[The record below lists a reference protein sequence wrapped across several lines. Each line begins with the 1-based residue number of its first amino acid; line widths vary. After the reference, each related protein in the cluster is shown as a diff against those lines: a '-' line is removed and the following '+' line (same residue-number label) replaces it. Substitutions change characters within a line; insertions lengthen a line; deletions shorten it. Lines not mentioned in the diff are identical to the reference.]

1 MFTANVKK
9 SVQVSVLFGA
19 LMASV
24 TAHAEA
30 APVLDV
36 MSAIEQTLSTQAQE
50 LLVNTKHELVLS
62 LQTQLAESIYDFNS
76 QLILSADT
84 QDESLATGEYSA
96 NK

>member
-1 MFTANVKK
+1 MFTSNVKK

-30 APVLDV
+30 APVSDV

-50 LLVNTKHELVLS
+50 LLVNTKRELVLS
-62 LQTQLAESIYDFNS
+62 LQTQLASFYLGKVEDVIY
-76 QLILSADT
+76 QIE
-84 QDESLATGEYSA
+84 QVVG
-96 NK
+96 

>member
-1 MFTANVKK
+1 MFTANAKK

-24 TAHAEA
+24 TVHAEA
-30 APVLDV
+30 APVSDV

-84 QDESLATGEYSA
+84 QDEPSATGEYSA